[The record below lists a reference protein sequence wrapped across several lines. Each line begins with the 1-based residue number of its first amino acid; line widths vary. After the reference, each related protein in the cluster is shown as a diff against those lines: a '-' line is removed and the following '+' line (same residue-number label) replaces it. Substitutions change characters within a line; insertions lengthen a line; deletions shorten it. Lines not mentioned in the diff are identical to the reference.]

1 MYTNYRCHR
10 RAQVCRPL
18 RRLRLVLLLS
28 SLIAV
33 TASAQEEPQG
43 TQGIT
48 ATPDETSPALV
59 GAGDAAGEL
68 RRELEQAQ
76 AETARLGSENE
87 AIKAQLDKIS
97 EEVLELRS
105 ARGELRQQAEQA
117 RAEAEGLR
125 SEHQAVQAQLVSTQ
139 EEVAQLRSARDA
151 LQQRLTQ
158 TEARLQ
164 QAEQAGAVIEER
176 LQAATLDAQQLRN
189 DLAQRLEQVRA
200 EAEGLR
206 SQHQAVQAQLASTQ
220 EEVVQLRAARDALQ
234 QQITEAEGKLQQAE
248 RARAQMQAGL
258 DASGLEA
265 RRLKHDL
272 AGARETTDALEGQL
286 AAMKQTLEERD
297 RAITDMRG
305 RLPAPEGGS
314 VTVEQ
319 ARSGAAAAARE
330 LTEALQAAAGSNS
343 PEARSAVREA
353 EHRLHRSQ
361 FFVARIV
368 NARGVYRV
376 RPLDSLAVISQRF
389 YGDANLWSGIYEA
402 NAHVLENP
410 DRLIPGMTLVIP

>member
-1 MYTNYRCHR
+1 MCANFRCHR
-10 RAQVCRPL
+10 RVQVCRPFG
-18 RRLRLVLLLS
+18 RLPFVLLLS
-28 SLIAV
+28 GLIAA
-33 TASAQEEPQG
+33 TSSAQEEPQR

-48 ATPDETSPALV
+48 AAPDATSPAV
-59 GAGDAAGEL
+59 PGGGDAARAL

-76 AETARLGSENE
+76 AEAARLGSENQ
-87 AIKAQLDKIS
+87 AVTAQLDKIS

-105 ARGELRQQAEQA
+105 VRSELLQQAEQA

-125 SEHQAVQAQLVSTQ
+125 SQNQATQAQLASTQ
-139 EEVAQLRSARDA
+139 EEVVELRAARDA
-151 LQQRLTQ
+151 LQQQ
-158 TEARLQ
+158 ITEVDGRLQ
-164 QAEQAGAVIEER
+164 QAEQAGADSEER
-176 LQAATLDAQQLRN
+176 LQAAILGAEKLRN
-189 DLAQRLEQVRA
+189 DLARQIEQARA
-200 EAEGLR
+200 EIEGLR
-206 SQHQAVQAQLASTQ
+206 SEHKTAKAQLASTQ

-234 QQITEAEGKLQQAE
+234 QQLAAAEGRLQQADQ
-248 RARAQMQAGL
+248 ARAEMQARL
-258 DASGLEA
+258 AASGLEV
-265 RRLKHDL
+265 RRLEDEL
-272 AGARETTDALEGQL
+272 AETLEANDALEGQL
-286 AAMKQTLEERD
+286 AAMKQALEERD
-297 RAITDMRG
+297 QAITDIRG

-330 LTEALQAAAGSNS
+330 LSEALQTAAGSNS

-361 FFVARIV
+361 FFVARIL

-376 RPLDSLAVISQRF
+376 RPLDSLALVSQRF
-389 YGDANLWSGIYEA
+389 YGDGNLWSGIYEA